1 MPRRKMKTAL
11 TFLLLLGLID
21 LGFAQN
27 VPDLDFGYY
36 KSLNVGVGY
45 SYSFA
50 DPYEKNFHLLDIG
63 INQSNYGGMHGA
75 GYQYGIGT
83 ELGLNTE
90 SFILGPKISGILY
103 YQFIALGTE
112 LVTYTDFD
120 QFTLRLVPFFGIGAD
135 VFRLT
140 LNPHVILINSDFK
153 PINNGLVNLTV
164 NLSLRRERVD

>member
-1 MPRRKMKTAL
+1 MAL
-11 TFLLLLGLID
+11 VEV
-21 LGFAQN
+21 GFGQN
-27 VPDLDFGYY
+27 VPEWDFGFY

-50 DPYEKNFHLLDIG
+50 DPYEKNFHLIDLG
-63 INQSNYGGMHGA
+63 INQSHYGGMHGA

-90 SFILGPKISGILY
+90 SFTIGPKISVVLY

-112 LVTYTDFD
+112 LVSYTDFD
-120 QFTLRLVPFFGIGAD
+120 QFTLRLVPFLGIGAD

-140 LNPHVILINSDFK
+140 LNPHVILINPDYK

-164 NLSLRRERVD
+164 NFSLRRARVD